1 MQFAEDRP
9 VRHHSGLARLF
20 VLGGLL
26 AAGCGGAT
34 PERAAH
40 RQQMVVDRAA
50 TTLDEIR
57 QSGGAPVADLL
68 ARAEAVLIFPDLVS
82 GGFAFDALRGEGVL
96 FARTPA
102 GWRGPAFYSS
112 ASMSLAVQLGVGNSG
127 AALLV
132 MSPKVLAMLLQWPS
146 FRARAVQ
153 GAALADLATAT
164 PDQLAHADI
173 VAWTE
178 TGRAAG
184 ESAIAGS
191 EITPR
196 NEDDT
201 AYYGTPA
208 TAQDVVDGK
217 VHSPGAAALIAALG
231 G

>member
-1 MQFAEDRP
+1 MQSVEEPP
-9 VRHHSGLARLF
+9 VRHRPGLARLF
-20 VLGGLL
+20 VLAGLL
-26 AAGCGGAT
+26 AAGCGAPA
-34 PERAAH
+34 PERAAR

-50 TTLDEIR
+50 TTLEEIR
-57 QSGGAPVADLL
+57 HSGGAQAADLV
-68 ARAEAVLIFPDLVS
+68 AQVQAVLLFPDLVS

-96 FARTPA
+96 FVRTPS

-112 ASMSLAVQLGVGNSG
+112 TSMSLAVQLGVGNSG

-146 FRARAVQ
+146 FRPRSVQ

-173 VAWTE
+173 VSWTQS
-178 TGRAAG
+178 GRASG

-196 NEDDT
+196 DEDDA

-217 VHSPGAAALIAALG
+217 VRSQGAAALIAALG